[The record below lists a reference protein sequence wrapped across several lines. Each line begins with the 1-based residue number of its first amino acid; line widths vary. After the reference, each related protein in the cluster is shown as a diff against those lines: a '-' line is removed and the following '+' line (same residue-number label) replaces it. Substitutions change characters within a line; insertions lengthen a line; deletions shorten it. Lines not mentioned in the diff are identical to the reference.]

1 MILVWIIFSLTPLA
15 TLGRQ
20 VKNPQ
25 TPETTYSIDAI
36 QDFTGDKNLCIVIGG
51 VIGTYTGGGSLGDVY
66 EWKITNSTG
75 EEVLNKSGG
84 DQFET
89 IQFLYSAVGEYVVT
103 LKIRRGTNTDF
114 FSGNLTVKVQKG
126 PNLIL
131 KSDYL
136 LCGDDPVL
144 LTALSPNTPNL
155 SDYTIT
161 WKSLDEDGNQVVIG
175 TGNEFLTY
183 SAGYHFVE
191 LYLTNPDGTEACSIQ
206 GTTFVGPPIDFQIIQ
221 SAEQICEGNSILI
234 GTDTPLTGEWFIKK
248 STELI
253 KKSLGNAFEITVV
266 SSELTGPGLYEVF
279 FSAED
284 EEYPN
289 CSSVRKITFELLGS
303 PNVDIQVLVSP
314 DDCISDNGSFQ
325 ITVNTEV
332 DSIEIPELGIVE
344 SPLSSGQVLTYSNL
358 TSKVYSVIITQNSC
372 KTIQFVQLDSSN
384 APVGSNNPNQI
395 KPEITTFPET
405 CTEDGVAKGRI
416 KVDFGQ
422 AIGVGEYRL
431 LSSTKG
437 QIESGNIPTNG
448 LLTLD
453 VPFGKYLLELVI
465 DGCSYPTETFT
476 ITDQPHVKYSIPGD
490 FLICE
495 TFDFTPETEENLLF
509 TLTYPDGR
517 TQALSSG
524 NAFTITQ
531 GGNYILSGA
540 PVEASSSLCSLV
552 EKFNVS
558 VLQTFTFEP
567 IKEERG
573 CFAPIL
579 FVANINGLLPE
590 ETRIRWINSGGEIVG
605 RGVEFYPATI
615 GFFSL
620 LVQPLS
626 SGFCDVLPVIFEVV
640 PPVIS
645 VPVDLET
652 TKICPEPGSVLVT
665 LTTDELEVFQ
675 TEWIYF
681 DLNNQRKE
689 LPEFGGQFEITVS
702 EPGTYEVVVYN
713 KLLCEIGRNL
723 ILVEESTLLT
733 LPELVERYP
742 MCSKKNNLSPIDPGN
757 FAKYEWFFQNKLV
770 STERLYKPAQIGEY
784 QLLVTTEDGC
794 EFRDSFTAYDVC
806 DYKVVYPN
814 AMILGNPDQDF
825 RVLMSEEITE
835 AELFILNR
843 QGELIYHATANDIK
857 MEVPVLN
864 WNGKAHGKNVQTGN
878 YVVVIF
884 LRNPLYGIEEKLIG
898 TLLILD

>member
-15 TLGRQ
+15 TLGKQ
-20 VKNPQ
+20 VKNPN
-25 TPETTYSIDAI
+25 TPETTYSINAI
-36 QDFTGDKNLCIVIGG
+36 QELTGDKNLCIVIGG
-51 VIGTYTGGGSLGDVY
+51 VIGTYSGGGSLGDVY
-66 EWKITNSTG
+66 EWKITKSTG

-89 IQFLYSAVGEYVVT
+89 IQFLYTAVGEYVVS
-103 LKIRRGTNTDF
+103 LKIRRGTDTEF

-126 PNLIL
+126 PNLAL

-155 SDYTIT
+155 SDYTIV

-191 LYLTNPDGTEACSIQ
+191 LHLTNPDGTEACTIQ
-206 GTTFVGPPIDFQIIQ
+206 GTTFVGPPIDFKIIQ

-248 STELI
+248 STGLT
-253 KKSLGNAFEITVV
+253 KKSLGNAFEITVG
-266 SSELTGPGLYEVF
+266 SSDLTGPGLYEVF

-284 EEYPN
+284 ADYPN
-289 CSSVRKITFELLGS
+289 CSSVRKIIFELLGS
-303 PNVDIQVLVSP
+303 PSVDVQVLASP
-314 DDCISDNGSFQ
+314 DDCISENGSFQ
-325 ITVNTEV
+325 ITVNKEV

-358 TSKVYSVIITQNSC
+358 KPKVYSLIIAQNGC
-372 KTIQFVQLDSSN
+372 KTTQIVQLEASN
-384 APVGSNNPNQI
+384 APDGSNNPNQL
-395 KPEITTFPET
+395 KPVITTSPET
-405 CTEDGVAKGRI
+405 CTEDGVAKGKI

-422 AIGVGEYRL
+422 AIGAGEYRL

-437 QIESGNIPTNG
+437 QVGSGNVPNTG

-453 VPFGKYLLELVI
+453 LPFGKYLLELVI
-465 DGCSYPTETFT
+465 EGCSYPSESFT
-476 ITDQPHVKYSIPGD
+476 ISDQPHVMYSIPGD

-509 TLTYPDGR
+509 SLTYPDGS

-524 NAFTITQ
+524 KAFSITQ

-540 PVEASSSLCSLV
+540 PNDPSSSLCSQV
-552 EKFNVS
+552 EKFSVA
-558 VLQTFTFEP
+558 VLQRITFEP

-579 FVANINGLLPE
+579 FVANIKGLLPE
-590 ETRIRWINSGGEIVG
+590 ETSIRWINSGGEIVG
-605 RGVEFYPATI
+605 RGVEFYPASI

-626 SGFCDVLPVIFEVV
+626 SGFCAVLPVIFEVV
-640 PPVIS
+640 PPITS

-665 LTTDELEVFQ
+665 LSTDEFEVSQ

-689 LPEFGGQFEITVS
+689 LPEFGGQFEITAS

-713 KLLCEIGRNL
+713 KLNCEIGRNL
-723 ILVEESTLLT
+723 ILVEESVLLT
-733 LPELVERYP
+733 LPNLNKKYP
-742 MCSKKNNLSPIDPGN
+742 ICSKNNNIPPIDPGQ
-757 FAKYEWFFQNKLV
+757 FAKYEWIFDNQLV
-770 STERLYKPAQIGEY
+770 STARLYKPNQIGEY

-794 EFRDSFTAYDVC
+794 LFEERFSAYDAC
-806 DYKVVYPN
+806 DYKLVYPD
-814 AMILGNPDQDF
+814 AMILKNPDKDF
-825 RVLMSEEITE
+825 RILISEGISE

-843 QGELIYHATANDIK
+843 QGDLIYYASTNDIK
-857 MEVPVLN
+857 IEVPVLN
-864 WNGKAHGKNVQTGN
+864 WDGKAHGKYVPTGD
-878 YVVVIF
+878 YVVVIIV
-884 LRNPLYGIEEKLIG
+884 RNPLYGIEEKLVRS
-898 TLLILD
+898 LLVLD